1 MGEDVK
7 KKPHFKLYSIIRK
20 NNWNHDIDIVTHAKK
35 ETLLSFRRVLFSI
48 VRDMTHSPSALGFEG
63 CLVIDCGH

>member
-35 ETLLSFRRVLFSI
+35 GNTIVFPKSI
-48 VRDMTHSPSALGFEG
+48 VLNSEG
-63 CLVIDCGH
+63 HDS